1 MAGGWANIG
10 AGMGRAKIRIVDGI
24 DAGIEKELPTEGVVT
39 IGRRSSCDLVL
50 RVDSVSREHCRVAFS
65 DGAYWL
71 HDNGS
76 SNGTLLNGLRI
87 QKAKLVHGDVV
98 TLDRVTLEY
107 IEESDAGGTREM
119 IREFVVQRRPDV
131 DGTYTAENSLIGRT
145 LKHYKVLS
153 VIGEGGMALV
163 YKARDERNG
172 NIVALKVL
180 KRGETIDQEN
190 LQRFLKEFK
199 TGSKLH
205 HPNIMQVYEIGE
217 VEGTYF
223 IAMEYINGSSLQEVL
238 DEKGRLTPEGTFKIG
253 IQVAKALEFAF
264 TQRII
269 HRDIK
274 PENILISRAGEVK
287 ITDLGLAK
295 ELKRYV
301 SVNITK
307 TGEGIGTLHY
317 MSPEQ
322 VENTRDVDQRA
333 DIYSLGATIY
343 ECLCGQPPFD
353 EVGVWKFVEAINE
366 RPPPNLNERVPNL
379 HPDIWPMVEKALAKR
394 PEDRQQT
401 PTEIRQEFER
411 LLALVQAERKSKVAA
426 D

>member
-1 MAGGWANIG
+1 MAKA
-10 AGMGRAKIRIVDGI
+10 RVRIVDGI
-24 DAGIEKELPTEGVVT
+24 DAGIEKELPEEGTVT

-50 RVDSVSREHCRVAFS
+50 RVDSVSREHCRIEKNE
-65 DGAYWL
+65 GAYWL

-87 QKAKLVHGDVV
+87 EKAKLVHGDVI

-107 IEESDAGGTREM
+107 LEESDSAHTREM
-119 IREFVVQRRPDV
+119 IREFVVQNRPDV
-131 DGTYTAENSLIGRT
+131 DGTYTAENSLIGKT

-163 YKARDERNG
+163 YKSRDERNG
-172 NIVALKVL
+172 DIVALKVL
-180 KRGETIDQEN
+180 KRGETVDQEN

-199 TGSKLH
+199 TGSKLN

-217 VEGTYF
+217 VDGTYF
-223 IAMEYINGSSLQEVL
+223 IAMEYINGSSLQEIL
-238 DEKGRLTPEGTFKIG
+238 DEKGRLSAEGTLKIG

-264 TQRII
+264 SQRII

-274 PENILISRAGEVK
+274 PENILISREGEVK

-333 DIYSLGATIY
+333 DIYSLGATLY

-366 RPPPNLNERVPNL
+366 KPPPNLNDRVPNL
-379 HPDIWPMVEKALAKR
+379 HAEVWPVVDRALSKR
-394 PEDRQQT
+394 PEERQQT
-401 PTEIRQEFER
+401 PTEFREELER
-411 LLALVQAERKSKVAA
+411 LLTVVKADRSKKVPSQEA
-426 D
+426 

>member
-1 MAGGWANIG
+1 MAN
-10 AGMGRAKIRIVDGI
+10 AKVRIVDGI
-24 DAGIEKELPTEGVVT
+24 DAGVEKELPDEGSVT

-50 RVDSVSREHCRVAFS
+50 RVDSVSREHCRIEVS

-71 HDNGS
+71 YDNGS

-87 QKAKLVHGDVV
+87 EKAKLVHGDVI

-107 IEESDAGGTREM
+107 LEEADSAHTREM
-119 IREFVVQRRPDV
+119 IREFVVQNRPDV
-131 DGTYTAENSLIGRT
+131 DGTYTAENSLIGKT

-163 YKARDERNG
+163 YKARDERNSE
-172 NIVALKVL
+172 IVALKVL
-180 KRGETIDQEN
+180 KRGETVDQEN

-199 TGSKLH
+199 TGSKLN
-205 HPNIMQVYEIGE
+205 HPNIMQVFEIGE
-217 VEGTYF
+217 VDGTYF
-223 IAMEYINGSSLQEVL
+223 IAMEYINGSSLQEIL
-238 DEKGRLTPEGTFKIG
+238 DEKGRLSAEGTLKIG

-264 TQRII
+264 SLRII

-274 PENILISRAGEVK
+274 PENILISREGEVK

-301 SVNITK
+301 SINITK

-333 DIYSLGATIY
+333 DTYSLGATLY

-366 RPPPNLNERVPNL
+366 KPPPNLNDRVPNL
-379 HPDIWPMVEKALAKR
+379 HPEVWPVVERALSKR
-394 PEDRQQT
+394 PEERQQT
-401 PTEIRQEFER
+401 PTEFREELER
-411 LLALVQAERKSKVAA
+411 LLDLVRTDRDKKVPSQEA
-426 D
+426 

>member
-1 MAGGWANIG
+1 MA
-10 AGMGRAKIRIVDGI
+10 RARIRIVDGV
-24 DAGIEKELPTEGVVT
+24 DAGLEKELPEEGQVVV
-39 IGRRSSCDLVL
+39 GRRSTCDLGL
-50 RVDSVSREHCRVAFS
+50 RVDSVSREHCRVARQ
-65 DGAYWL
+65 DGAYWIY
-71 HDNGS
+71 DNGG

-87 QKAKLVHGDVV
+87 EKAKLVHGDVI

-107 IEESDAGGTREM
+107 LEESDSAQTREM
-119 IREFVVQRRPDV
+119 IREFVVQKRPEG
-131 DGTYTAENSLIGRT
+131 DGTYTAENSLIGKT

-172 NIVALKVL
+172 SIVALKVL
-180 KRGETIDQEN
+180 KRGETVDQEN

-199 TGSKLH
+199 TGSKLN

-217 VEGTYF
+217 VDGTYF
-223 IAMEYINGSSLQEVL
+223 IAMEYINGSSLQEIL
-238 DEKGRLTPEGTFKIG
+238 DEKGRLSAEGTLKIG

-264 TQRII
+264 SQRII

-274 PENILISRAGEVK
+274 PENILISREGEVK

-295 ELKRYV
+295 ELKKYV
-301 SVNITK
+301 SINSTK
-307 TGEGIGTLHY
+307 TSEGIGTLHY

-333 DIYSLGATIY
+333 DIYSLGATLY

-366 RPPPNLNERVPNL
+366 KPPPDLNERVPNL
-379 HPDIWPMVEKALAKR
+379 HAEIWPMVKKALAKR
-394 PEDRQQT
+394 PEERQQS
-401 PTEIRQEFER
+401 PTEFRQELER
-411 LLALVQAERKSKVAA
+411 LLALVQAERQKKISAN
-426 D
+426 

>member
-1 MAGGWANIG
+1 MA
-10 AGMGRAKIRIVDGI
+10 RAKVRIVDGI
-24 DAGIEKELPTEGVVT
+24 DAGLEKDLPETGSCT

-50 RVDSVSREHCRVAFS
+50 RVDSVSREHCRIDAQ

-71 HDNGS
+71 YDNGS
-76 SNGTLLNGLRI
+76 SNGTLLNGLRVE
-87 QKAKLVHGDVV
+87 KARLVHGDVL

-107 IEESDAGGTREM
+107 IEESDTAQSREM
-119 IREFVVQRRPDV
+119 IREFVVQKRPDV
-131 DGTYTAENSLIGRT
+131 DGTYTAENSLIGKT

-163 YKARDERNG
+163 YKSRDERNG
-172 NIVALKVL
+172 EIVALKVL
-180 KRGETIDQEN
+180 KRGDTVDQEN

-199 TGSKLH
+199 TGSKLN

-217 VEGTYF
+217 VDGTYF
-223 IAMEYINGSSLQEVL
+223 IAMEYISGSSLQEVL
-238 DEKGRLTPEGTFKIG
+238 DEKGRLSAEGTLKIG

-264 TQRII
+264 SQRII

-274 PENILISRAGEVK
+274 PENILISREGEVK

-333 DIYSLGATIY
+333 DIYSLGATLY

-366 RPPPNLNERVPNL
+366 KPPPDLNERVPNL
-379 HPDIWPMVEKALAKR
+379 HPGVWPVIQRALAKR
-394 PEDRQQT
+394 AEERQQT
-401 PTEIRQEFER
+401 PTELREELEQ
-411 LLALVQAERKSKVAA
+411 LLTVVRA
-426 D
+426 DKKK

>member
-1 MAGGWANIG
+1 MA
-10 AGMGRAKIRIVDGI
+10 RAKVRIVDGI
-24 DAGIEKELPTEGVVT
+24 DAGIEKDLPEEGSTT

-50 RVDSVSREHCRVAFS
+50 RVDSVSREHCRIERQ
-65 DGAYWL
+65 DGAYWIY
-71 HDNGS
+71 DNGS

-87 QKAKLVHGDVV
+87 EKAKLVHGDVI

-107 IEESDAGGTREM
+107 IEDSDSAHTREM
-119 IREFVVQRRPDV
+119 IREFVVQKRPDV
-131 DGTYTAENSLIGRT
+131 DGTYTAENSLIGKT

-172 NIVALKVL
+172 DIVALKVL
-180 KRGETIDQEN
+180 KRGETVDQEN

-199 TGSKLH
+199 TGSKLN

-217 VEGTYF
+217 VDGTYF
-223 IAMEYINGSSLQEVL
+223 IAMEYINGSSLQEIL
-238 DEKGRLTPEGTFKIG
+238 DEKGRLSAEGTLKIG

-264 TQRII
+264 SQRII

-274 PENILISRAGEVK
+274 PENILISREGEVK

-333 DIYSLGATIY
+333 DIYSLGATLY

-366 RPPPNLNERVPNL
+366 KPPPDLNERVPNL
-379 HPDIWPMVEKALAKR
+379 HPEIWPAVSRTLAKR
-394 PEDRQQT
+394 PEERHQT
-401 PTEIRQEFER
+401 PTELREDLER
-411 LLALVQAERKSKVAA
+411 LLALVQADRKKRVSAGEA
-426 D
+426 

>member
-1 MAGGWANIG
+1 
-10 AGMGRAKIRIVDGI
+10 MGRAKIRIVDGI
-24 DAGIEKELPTEGVVT
+24 DAGVEKELPENGTTV

-50 RVDSVSREHCRVAFS
+50 RVDSVSREHCRIEAS
-65 DGAYWL
+65 DGVYWI

-87 QKAKLVHGDVV
+87 EKAKLVHGDVI

-107 IEESDAGGTREM
+107 IEEAESAQSREV
-119 IREFVVQRRPDV
+119 IREFVVQKRPDV
-131 DGTYTAENSLIGRT
+131 DGTYTAENSLIGKT

-163 YKARDERNG
+163 YKSRDERNG
-172 NIVALKVL
+172 EIVALKVL
-180 KRGETIDQEN
+180 KRGENVDQEN

-199 TGSKLH
+199 TGSKLN
-205 HPNIMQVYEIGE
+205 HPNIMQVFEIGE
-217 VEGTYF
+217 VDGTYF

-238 DEKGRLTPEGTFKIG
+238 DEKGRLSAEGTLKIG

-264 TQRII
+264 SQRII

-274 PENILISRAGEVK
+274 PENILISREGEVK

-333 DIYSLGATIY
+333 DIYSLGATLY

-366 RPPPNLNERVPNL
+366 KPPPDLNERVPNL
-379 HPDIWPMVEKALAKR
+379 HAEIWPMVKRALAKR
-394 PEDRQQT
+394 PEERQQN
-401 PTEIRQEFER
+401 PTEMREELER
-411 LLALVQAERKSKVAA
+411 LLTIVQADRKKKVSARG

>member
-1 MAGGWANIG
+1 
-10 AGMGRAKIRIVDGI
+10 MGLAKIRIVDGI
-24 DAGIEKELPTEGVVT
+24 DAGLEKELPAEGTTT
-39 IGRRSSCDLVL
+39 IGRRSNCDLVL
-50 RVDSVSREHCRVAFS
+50 RVDSVSREHCRVEAQ
-65 DGAYWL
+65 DGGYWIY
-71 HDNGS
+71 DNGS

-87 QKAKLVHGDVV
+87 EKARLVHGDVI

-107 IEESDAGGTREM
+107 LEDTDSAKTREM
-119 IREFVVQRRPDV
+119 IREFVVQRRPDA
-131 DGTYTAENSLIGRT
+131 DGTYTAENSLIGKT

-163 YKARDERNG
+163 YKSRDERNAS
-172 NIVALKVL
+172 IVALKVL
-180 KRGETIDQEN
+180 KRGETVDQEN

-199 TGSKLH
+199 TGSKLN
-205 HPNIMQVYEIGE
+205 HPNIMQVFEIGE

-223 IAMEYINGSSLQEVL
+223 IAMEYINGSSLQEIL
-238 DEKGRLTPEGTFKIG
+238 DEKGRLSQEGTLKIA

-264 TQRII
+264 NQRII

-274 PENILISRAGEVK
+274 PENILISREGEVK

-366 RPPPNLNERVPNL
+366 KPPPDLNERVPNL
-379 HPDIWPMVEKALAKR
+379 HPAVWPVVQKSLAKR
-394 PEDRQQT
+394 PEERQQN
-401 PTEIRQEFER
+401 PTEFRTELER
-411 LLALVQAERKSKVAA
+411 LLGLVQAQRQTSPAN
-426 D
+426 

>member
-1 MAGGWANIG
+1 
-10 AGMGRAKIRIVDGI
+10 MGHAKIRIVDGI
-24 DAGIEKELPTEGVVT
+24 DAGLEKELPESGTVT
-39 IGRRSSCDLVL
+39 VGRRSSCDLVL
-50 RVDSVSREHCRVAFS
+50 RVDSVSREHCRIERQDS
-65 DGAYWL
+65 AYWIY
-71 HDNGS
+71 DNGS

-87 QKAKLVHGDVV
+87 EKARLVHGDVI

-107 IEESDAGGTREM
+107 LEEADSNQTREM
-119 IREFVVQRRPDV
+119 IREFVVQRRPDS
-131 DGTYTAENSLIGRT
+131 DGTYTAENSLIGKT

-163 YKARDERNG
+163 YKSRDERNSS
-172 NIVALKVL
+172 IVALKVL
-180 KRGETIDQEN
+180 KRGETVDQEN

-199 TGSKLH
+199 TGSKLN
-205 HPNIMQVYEIGE
+205 HPNIMQVFEIGE
-217 VEGTYF
+217 VDGTYF
-223 IAMEYINGSSLQEVL
+223 ISMEYINGSSLQEIL
-238 DEKGRLTPEGTFKIG
+238 DEKGRLSAEGTLKIG

-264 TQRII
+264 NQRII

-274 PENILISRAGEVK
+274 PENILISREGEVK

-333 DIYSLGATIY
+333 DIYSLGATLY

-366 RPPPNLNERVPNL
+366 KPPPDLNERVPNL
-379 HPDIWPMVEKALAKR
+379 HPAVWPVIQKSLAKR
-394 PEDRQQT
+394 PEERQQS
-401 PTEIRQEFER
+401 PTEFRQELER
-411 LLALVQAERKSKVAA
+411 LLGLVTTKKAT
-426 D
+426 

>member
-1 MAGGWANIG
+1 
-10 AGMGRAKIRIVDGI
+10 MGRAKIRIVDGI
-24 DAGIEKELPTEGVVT
+24 DAGVEKELPEAGSCT

-50 RVDSVSREHCRVAFS
+50 RVDSVSREHCRIERH

-71 HDNGS
+71 YDNGS

-87 QKAKLVHGDVV
+87 EKAKLVHGDVL

-107 IEESDAGGTREM
+107 IEDADTPHTREM
-119 IREFVVQRRPDV
+119 IREFVVQKRPDA
-131 DGTYTAENSLIGRT
+131 DGTYTAENSLIGKT

-163 YKARDERNG
+163 YKSRDERNG
-172 NIVALKVL
+172 DIVALKVL
-180 KRGETIDQEN
+180 KRGETVDQEN

-199 TGSKLH
+199 TGSKLN

-217 VEGTYF
+217 VDGTYF

-238 DEKGRLTPEGTFKIG
+238 DEKGRLSAEGTLKIG

-264 TQRII
+264 SQRII

-274 PENILISRAGEVK
+274 PENILISREGEVK

-333 DIYSLGATIY
+333 DIYSLGATLY

-366 RPPPNLNERVPNL
+366 KPPPDLNERVPNL
-379 HPDIWPMVEKALAKR
+379 QSDVWPVIQRGLAKR

-401 PTEIRQEFER
+401 PTEFREELER
-411 LLALVQAERKSKVAA
+411 LLTIVQADKRKKVSAGG

>member
-1 MAGGWANIG
+1 MA
-10 AGMGRAKIRIVDGI
+10 RAKIRIVDGI
-24 DAGIEKELPTEGVVT
+24 DAGVEKELPEEGSVT

-50 RVDSVSREHCRVAFS
+50 RVDSVSREHCRIDRA
-65 DGAYWL
+65 DGQYWL
-71 HDNGS
+71 YDNGS

-87 QKAKLVHGDVV
+87 EKAKLVHGDVI

-107 IEESDAGGTREM
+107 LEEADSAHTREM
-119 IREFVVQRRPDV
+119 IREFVVQKRPDV

-163 YKARDERNG
+163 YKARDERNSD
-172 NIVALKVL
+172 IVALKVL
-180 KRGETIDQEN
+180 KRGEQVDQEN

-199 TGSKLH
+199 TGSKLN

-223 IAMEYINGSSLQEVL
+223 IAMEYINGSSLQEIL
-238 DEKGRLTPEGTFKIG
+238 DEKGRLSQDGTLKIG

-264 TQRII
+264 SQRII

-274 PENILISRAGEVK
+274 PENILISREGEVK

-333 DIYSLGATIY
+333 DIYSLGATLY

-366 RPPPNLNERVPNL
+366 KPPPNLNERVPNL
-379 HPDIWPMVEKALAKR
+379 HAEIWPMVQKALAKR
-394 PEDRQQT
+394 PEERQQN
-401 PTEIRQEFER
+401 PTEFREELER
-411 LLALVQAERKSKVAA
+411 LLALVKEDREKRVPSQES
-426 D
+426 

>member
-1 MAGGWANIG
+1 MA
-10 AGMGRAKIRIVDGI
+10 RAKIRIVDGI
-24 DAGIEKELPTEGVVT
+24 DAGIEKDLPDQGSTT
-39 IGRRSSCDLVL
+39 IGRRSNCDLVL
-50 RVDSVSREHCRVAFS
+50 RVDSVSREHCRIEVH
-65 DGAYWL
+65 DGAYWIY
-71 HDNGS
+71 DNGS

-87 QKAKLVHGDVV
+87 ERAKLVHGDVI

-107 IEESDAGGTREM
+107 IEEADGLQTREM
-119 IREFVVQRRPDV
+119 IREFVVQKRPDV
-131 DGTYTAENSLIGRT
+131 DGTYTAENSLIGKT

-163 YKARDERNG
+163 YKSRDERNG
-172 NIVALKVL
+172 EIVALKVL
-180 KRGETIDQEN
+180 KRGETVDQEN

-199 TGSKLH
+199 TGSKLN

-217 VEGTYF
+217 VDGTYF

-238 DEKGRLTPEGTFKIG
+238 DEKGRLSAEGTLKIG

-264 TQRII
+264 SQRII

-274 PENILISRAGEVK
+274 PENILISREGEVK

-333 DIYSLGATIY
+333 DIYSLGATLY

-366 RPPPNLNERVPNL
+366 KPPPDLNERVPNL
-379 HPDIWPMVEKALAKR
+379 HAEVWPAVQRSLAKR
-394 PEDRQQT
+394 PEERQQT
-401 PTEIRQEFER
+401 PTEFREELER
-411 LLALVQAERKSKVAA
+411 LLTTVQADRKKKVAA
-426 D
+426 KGD

>member
-1 MAGGWANIG
+1 MA
-10 AGMGRAKIRIVDGI
+10 RAKIRIVDGI
-24 DAGIEKELPTEGVVT
+24 DAGIEKELPDQGSTT
-39 IGRRSSCDLVL
+39 IGRRSNCDLVL
-50 RVDSVSREHCRVAFS
+50 RVDSVSREHCRIEVN
-65 DGAYWL
+65 DGAYWIY
-71 HDNGS
+71 DNGS

-87 QKAKLVHGDVV
+87 ERAKLVHGDVI

-107 IEESDAGGTREM
+107 IEEADGLQTREM
-119 IREFVVQRRPDV
+119 IREFVVQKRPDV
-131 DGTYTAENSLIGRT
+131 DGTYTAENSLIGKT

-172 NIVALKVL
+172 EIVALKVL
-180 KRGETIDQEN
+180 KRGETVDQEN

-199 TGSKLH
+199 TGSKLN

-217 VEGTYF
+217 VDGTYF

-238 DEKGRLTPEGTFKIG
+238 DEKGRLSAEGTLKIG

-264 TQRII
+264 SQRII

-274 PENILISRAGEVK
+274 PENILISREGEVK

-333 DIYSLGATIY
+333 DIYSLGATLY

-366 RPPPNLNERVPNL
+366 KPPPDLNERVPNL
-379 HPDIWPMVEKALAKR
+379 HPEVWPAIQRALAKR
-394 PEDRQQT
+394 PEERQQT
-401 PTEIRQEFER
+401 PTELREEMER
-411 LLALVQAERKSKVAA
+411 LLTTVQADRKKKVAA
-426 D
+426 KGD

>member
-1 MAGGWANIG
+1 MAK
-10 AGMGRAKIRIVDGI
+10 AKVRIVDGI
-24 DAGIEKELPTEGVVT
+24 DAGVEKELPDEGTVT

-50 RVDSVSREHCRVAFS
+50 RVDSVSREHCRIEKA

-87 QKAKLVHGDVV
+87 EKAKLVHGDVI

-107 IEESDAGGTREM
+107 LEEADSAHTREM
-119 IREFVVQRRPDV
+119 IREFVVQNRPDV
-131 DGTYTAENSLIGRT
+131 DGTYTAENSLIGKT

-163 YKARDERNG
+163 YKSRDERNG
-172 NIVALKVL
+172 DIVALKVL
-180 KRGETIDQEN
+180 KRGETVDQEN

-199 TGSKLH
+199 TGSKLN

-217 VEGTYF
+217 VDGTYF
-223 IAMEYINGSSLQEVL
+223 IAMEYINGSSLQEIL
-238 DEKGRLTPEGTFKIG
+238 DEKGRLSAEGTLKIG

-264 TQRII
+264 SQRII

-274 PENILISRAGEVK
+274 PENILISREGEVK

-333 DIYSLGATIY
+333 DIYSLGATLY

-366 RPPPNLNERVPNL
+366 KPPPNLNDRVPNL
-379 HPDIWPMVEKALAKR
+379 HGEVWPVVDKALSKR
-394 PEDRQQT
+394 PEERQQT
-401 PTEIRQEFER
+401 PTEFREELER
-411 LLALVQAERKSKVAA
+411 LLNVVKADRQSKVPAKE

>member
-1 MAGGWANIG
+1 MAK
-10 AGMGRAKIRIVDGI
+10 AKIRIVDGI
-24 DAGIEKELPTEGVVT
+24 DAGIEKELPDEGSVT
-39 IGRRSSCDLVL
+39 VGRRSSCDLVL
-50 RVDSVSREHCRVAFS
+50 RVDSVSREHCRIEKS

-71 HDNGS
+71 YDNGS

-87 QKAKLVHGDVV
+87 EKAKLVHGDVI

-107 IEESDAGGTREM
+107 LEEADSAHTREM
-119 IREFVVQRRPDV
+119 IREFVVQNRPDV
-131 DGTYTAENSLIGRT
+131 DGTYTAENSLIGKT

-163 YKARDERNG
+163 YKSRDERNSD
-172 NIVALKVL
+172 IVALKVL
-180 KRGETIDQEN
+180 KRGETVDQEN

-199 TGSKLH
+199 TGSKLN

-217 VEGTYF
+217 VDGTYF
-223 IAMEYINGSSLQEVL
+223 IAMEYINGSSLQEIL
-238 DEKGRLTPEGTFKIG
+238 DEKGRLSADGTLKIG

-264 TQRII
+264 SQRII

-274 PENILISRAGEVK
+274 PENILISREGEVK

-301 SVNITK
+301 SINITK

-333 DIYSLGATIY
+333 DIYSLGATLY

-366 RPPPNLNERVPNL
+366 KPPPNLNDRVPNL
-379 HPDIWPMVEKALAKR
+379 HSEIWPVIDRALSKR
-394 PEDRQQT
+394 PEERQQT
-401 PTEIRQEFER
+401 PTELREELER
-411 LLALVQAERKSKVAA
+411 LLNLVKADRARKVPSQV

>member
-1 MAGGWANIG
+1 MAK
-10 AGMGRAKIRIVDGI
+10 AKVRIVDGI
-24 DAGIEKELPTEGVVT
+24 DAGVEKELPDEGSVT

-50 RVDSVSREHCRVAFS
+50 RVDSVSREHCRIEVS

-71 HDNGS
+71 YDNGS

-87 QKAKLVHGDVV
+87 EKAKLVHGDVI

-107 IEESDAGGTREM
+107 LEEADSAHTREM
-119 IREFVVQRRPDV
+119 IREFVVQNRPDV
-131 DGTYTAENSLIGRT
+131 DGTYTAENSLIGKT

-163 YKARDERNG
+163 YKARDERNSD
-172 NIVALKVL
+172 IVALKVL
-180 KRGETIDQEN
+180 KRGETVDQEN

-199 TGSKLH
+199 TGSKLN

-217 VEGTYF
+217 VDGTYF
-223 IAMEYINGSSLQEVL
+223 IAMEYINGSSLQEIL
-238 DEKGRLTPEGTFKIG
+238 DEKGRLSAEGTLKIG

-264 TQRII
+264 SQRII

-274 PENILISRAGEVK
+274 PENILISREGEVK

-333 DIYSLGATIY
+333 DTYSLGATLY

-366 RPPPNLNERVPNL
+366 KPPPNLNDRVPNL
-379 HPDIWPMVEKALAKR
+379 HPEVWPVVERALAKR
-394 PEDRQQT
+394 PEERQQT
-401 PTEIRQEFER
+401 PTEFREELER
-411 LLALVQAERKSKVAA
+411 LLSLVKTDRDKKVPSQEA
-426 D
+426 

>member
-1 MAGGWANIG
+1 MS
-10 AGMGRAKIRIVDGI
+10 RAKIRIVDGD
-24 DAGIEKELPTEGVVT
+24 DAGIEKELPESGKCV

-50 RVDSVSREHCRVAFS
+50 RVDSVSREHCRIEHK
-65 DGAYWL
+65 DGAYWIY
-71 HDNGS
+71 DNGS

-87 QKAKLVHGDVV
+87 EKAKLVHGDVI
-98 TLDRVTLEY
+98 TLDKVTLEY
-107 IEESDAGGTREM
+107 IEESDAQLSKEM
-119 IREFVVQRRPDV
+119 IREFVVQKRPDSE
-131 DGTYTAENSLIGRT
+131 GTYNAQNSLIGKT

-172 NIVALKVL
+172 QIVALKVL
-180 KRGETIDQEN
+180 KRGETVDQEN

-199 TGSKLH
+199 TGSKLN

-223 IAMEYINGSSLQEVL
+223 ISMEYINGSSLQEIL
-238 DEKGRLTPEGTFKIG
+238 DEKGRLSPEGSLKIG

-264 TQRII
+264 SQRII

-274 PENILISRAGEVK
+274 PENILISREGEVK

-322 VENTRDVDQRA
+322 VESTRDVDQRA
-333 DIYSLGATIY
+333 DIYSLGATMY

-366 RPPPNLNERVPNL
+366 KPPPNLNERAPNL
-379 HPDIWPMVEKALAKR
+379 HPAIWPVVQKALAKR
-394 PEDRQQT
+394 PEERQQT
-401 PTEIRQEFER
+401 PSEFRQELEK
-411 LLALVQAERKSKVAA
+411 LLELVTQSRQAAKPVA
-426 D
+426 

>member
-1 MAGGWANIG
+1 MAK
-10 AGMGRAKIRIVDGI
+10 AKVRIVDGI
-24 DAGIEKELPTEGVVT
+24 DAGVEKELPDEGSVT

-50 RVDSVSREHCRVAFS
+50 RVDSVSREHCRIEVS

-71 HDNGS
+71 YDNGS

-87 QKAKLVHGDVV
+87 EKAKLVHGDVI

-107 IEESDAGGTREM
+107 LEEADSAHTREM
-119 IREFVVQRRPDV
+119 IREFVVQNRPDV
-131 DGTYTAENSLIGRT
+131 DGTYTAENSLIGKT

-163 YKARDERNG
+163 YKARDERNSD
-172 NIVALKVL
+172 IVALKVL
-180 KRGETIDQEN
+180 KRGETVDQEN

-199 TGSKLH
+199 TGSKLN

-217 VEGTYF
+217 VDGTYF
-223 IAMEYINGSSLQEVL
+223 IAMEYINGSSLQEIL
-238 DEKGRLTPEGTFKIG
+238 DEKGRLSAEGTLKIG

-264 TQRII
+264 SQRII

-274 PENILISRAGEVK
+274 PENILISREGEVK

-333 DIYSLGATIY
+333 DTYSLGATLY

-366 RPPPNLNERVPNL
+366 KPPPNLNDRVPNL
-379 HPDIWPMVEKALAKR
+379 HPEVWPVVERALAKR
-394 PEDRQQT
+394 PEERQQT
-401 PTEIRQEFER
+401 PTEFREELER
-411 LLALVQAERKSKVAA
+411 LLNLVKTDRDKKVPSQEA
-426 D
+426 

>member
-1 MAGGWANIG
+1 MAK
-10 AGMGRAKIRIVDGI
+10 AKVRIVDGI
-24 DAGIEKELPTEGVVT
+24 DAGIEKELPDEGSVT

-50 RVDSVSREHCRVAFS
+50 RVDSVSREHCRIDKS

-71 HDNGS
+71 YDNGS

-87 QKAKLVHGDVV
+87 EKAKLVHGDVI

-107 IEESDAGGTREM
+107 LEEADSAHTREM
-119 IREFVVQRRPDV
+119 IREFVVQSRPDV
-131 DGTYTAENSLIGRT
+131 DGTYTAENSLIGKT

-163 YKARDERNG
+163 YKSRDERNSD
-172 NIVALKVL
+172 IVALKVL
-180 KRGETIDQEN
+180 KRGETVDQEN

-199 TGSKLH
+199 TGSKLN

-217 VEGTYF
+217 VDGTYF
-223 IAMEYINGSSLQEVL
+223 IAMEYINGSSLQEIL
-238 DEKGRLTPEGTFKIG
+238 DEKGRLSAEGTLKIG

-264 TQRII
+264 SQRII

-274 PENILISRAGEVK
+274 PENILISREGEVK

-333 DIYSLGATIY
+333 DTYSLGATLY

-366 RPPPNLNERVPNL
+366 KPPPNLNDRVPNL
-379 HPDIWPMVEKALAKR
+379 HPEIWPVIDRALSKR
-394 PEDRQQT
+394 PEQRQQT
-401 PTEIRQEFER
+401 PTEFREELER
-411 LLALVQAERKSKVAA
+411 LLSLVKV
-426 D
+426 DRQKKVPSQEP

>member
-1 MAGGWANIG
+1 
-10 AGMGRAKIRIVDGI
+10 MGHAKIRIVDGI
-24 DAGIEKELPTEGVVT
+24 DAGLEKELPPTGTVT
-39 IGRRSSCDLVL
+39 VGRRSSCDLVL
-50 RVDSVSREHCRVAFS
+50 RVDSVSREHCRIES
-65 DGAYWL
+65 KDSAYWL
-71 HDNGS
+71 YDNGS

-87 QKAKLVHGDVV
+87 EKARLVHGDVI

-107 IEESDAGGTREM
+107 LEEADSNQTREM
-119 IREFVVQRRPDV
+119 IREFVVQRRPDA
-131 DGTYTAENSLIGRT
+131 DGTYTAENSLIGKT

-163 YKARDERNG
+163 YKARDERNSS
-172 NIVALKVL
+172 IVALKVL
-180 KRGETIDQEN
+180 KRGETVDQEN

-199 TGSKLH
+199 TGSKLN
-205 HPNIMQVYEIGE
+205 HPNIMQVFEIGE

-223 IAMEYINGSSLQEVL
+223 ISMEYINGSSLQEIL
-238 DEKGRLTPEGTFKIG
+238 DEKGRLSAEGTLKIG

-264 TQRII
+264 NQRII

-274 PENILISRAGEVK
+274 PENILISREGEVK

-333 DIYSLGATIY
+333 DIYSLGATLY

-366 RPPPNLNERVPNL
+366 KPAPDLNERVPNL
-379 HPDIWPMVEKALAKR
+379 HPAVWPVIQKSLAKR
-394 PEDRQQT
+394 PEDRQQS
-401 PTEIRQEFER
+401 PTEFRQELER
-411 LLALVQAERKSKVAA
+411 LLGLVAGDRQKKPAN
-426 D
+426 

>member
-1 MAGGWANIG
+1 MT
-10 AGMGRAKIRIVDGI
+10 RAKVRIVDGD
-24 DAGIEKELPTEGVVT
+24 DAGIEKELPETGQCV

-50 RVDSVSREHCRVAFS
+50 RIDSVSREHCRIEAK

-71 HDNGS
+71 YDNGS

-87 QKAKLVHGDVV
+87 EKAKLVHGDVI
-98 TLDRVTLEY
+98 TLDKITLEY
-107 IEESDAGGTREM
+107 LEDSDVHASREM
-119 IREFVVQRRPDV
+119 IREFVVQKRPEQEQ
-131 DGTYTAENSLIGRT
+131 TYTTNNSLIGKT

-153 VIGEGGMALV
+153 VVGEGGMALV

-172 NIVALKVL
+172 QIVALKVL
-180 KRGETIDQEN
+180 KRGETVDQEN

-199 TGSKLH
+199 TGSKLN

-223 IAMEYINGSSLQEVL
+223 IAMEYINGSSLQEIL
-238 DEKGRLTPEGTFKIG
+238 DEKGRLSQEGTFKIG

-264 TQRII
+264 SQRII

-274 PENILISRAGEVK
+274 PENILISREGEVK

-295 ELKRYV
+295 ELKKYV
-301 SVNITK
+301 SINITK

-322 VENTRDVDQRA
+322 VESTRDVDQRA
-333 DIYSLGATIY
+333 DIYSLGATLY

-366 RPPPNLNERVPNL
+366 KPPPNLNDRVPNL
-379 HPDIWPMVEKALAKR
+379 HPAVWPVIQRALAKR
-394 PEDRQQT
+394 PEERQQT
-401 PTEIRQEFER
+401 PSELRQDLER
-411 LLALVQAERKSKVAA
+411 LLDLVVQARSKSPAG
-426 D
+426 

>member
-1 MAGGWANIG
+1 
-10 AGMGRAKIRIVDGI
+10 MGRAKLRIVDGI
-24 DAGIEKELPTEGVVT
+24 DAGLEKELPDEGTVT
-39 IGRRSSCDLVL
+39 VGRRSSCDLVL
-50 RVDSVSREHCRVAFS
+50 RVDSVSREHCRVERKDA
-65 DGAYWL
+65 AYWIY
-71 HDNGS
+71 DNGS

-87 QKAKLVHGDVV
+87 EKARLVHGDVI

-107 IEESDAGGTREM
+107 LEEADSNQTREM
-119 IREFVVQRRPDV
+119 IREFVVQRRPDA
-131 DGTYTAENSLIGRT
+131 DGTYTAENSLIGKT

-163 YKARDERNG
+163 YKSRDERNSS
-172 NIVALKVL
+172 IVALKVL
-180 KRGETIDQEN
+180 KRGETVDQEN

-199 TGSKLH
+199 TGSKLN

-217 VEGTYF
+217 VDGTYF
-223 IAMEYINGSSLQEVL
+223 IAMEYINGSSLQEIL
-238 DEKGRLTPEGTFKIG
+238 DEKGRLSAEGTLKIG

-264 TQRII
+264 NQRII

-274 PENILISRAGEVK
+274 PENILISREGEVK

-333 DIYSLGATIY
+333 DIYSLGATLY

-366 RPPPNLNERVPNL
+366 KPAPDLNERVPNL
-379 HPDIWPMVEKALAKR
+379 HPAVWPVMQKALAKR
-394 PEDRQQT
+394 PEERQQT
-401 PTEIRQEFER
+401 PTEFRQELDR
-411 LLALVQAERKSKVAA
+411 LLGLVTSDRQKKPAN
-426 D
+426 

>member
-1 MAGGWANIG
+1 MA
-10 AGMGRAKIRIVDGI
+10 RARIRIVDGD
-24 DAGIEKELPTEGVVT
+24 DAGVEKELPDAGKVV

-50 RVDSVSREHCRVAFS
+50 RVDSVSREHCRIERQNK
-65 DGAYWL
+65 AYWL
-71 HDNGS
+71 YDNGS

-87 QKAKLVHGDVV
+87 EKAKLVHGDVI

-107 IEESDAGGTREM
+107 LEESDSAQTREM
-119 IREFVVQRRPDV
+119 IREFVVQKHPDG
-131 DGTYTAENSLIGRT
+131 DATYTTENSLIGKT

-153 VIGEGGMALV
+153 VIGEGGMAMV
-163 YKARDERNG
+163 YKARDERTAE
-172 NIVALKVL
+172 IVALKVL
-180 KRGETIDQEN
+180 KRGEQIDQEN

-199 TGSKLH
+199 TGSKLN

-223 IAMEYINGSSLQEVL
+223 ISMEYINGSSLQEIL
-238 DEKGRLTPEGTFKIG
+238 DEKGRLSQEGTLKIA
-253 IQVAKALEFAF
+253 IHIAKALEFAYS
-264 TQRII
+264 QRII

-274 PENILISRAGEVK
+274 PENILISRDGEVK

-295 ELKRYV
+295 ELKRFV
-301 SVNITK
+301 TVNITK

-322 VENTRDVDQRA
+322 VESTRDVDQRA
-333 DIYSLGATIY
+333 DIYSLGATLY

-366 RPPPNLNERVPNL
+366 KPPPPLPDRVPNL
-379 HPDIWPMVEKALAKR
+379 HAEIWPCIQKSLAKR
-394 PEDRQQT
+394 ADDRQQT
-401 PTEIRQEFER
+401 PGEFRQELEH
-411 LLALVQAERKSKVAA
+411 LLEVVQAEKKARAS
-426 D
+426 

>member
-1 MAGGWANIG
+1 MA
-10 AGMGRAKIRIVDGI
+10 RAKIRIVDGI
-24 DAGIEKELPTEGVVT
+24 DAGIEKELPEADATVT

-50 RVDSVSREHCRVAFS
+50 RVDSVSREHCRIERS
-65 DGAYWL
+65 EGAYWL
-71 HDNGS
+71 YDNGS

-87 QKAKLVHGDVV
+87 EKAKLVHGDVI

-107 IEESDAGGTREM
+107 LEESDGTHTREM
-119 IREFVVQRRPDV
+119 IREFVVQKRPDS
-131 DGTYTAENSLIGRT
+131 DGTYTAENSLIGKI

-172 NIVALKVL
+172 DIVAIKVL
-180 KRGETIDQEN
+180 KRGEQVDQEN

-199 TGSKLH
+199 TGSKLN

-217 VEGTYF
+217 VDGTYF
-223 IAMEYINGSSLQEVL
+223 IAMEYINGSSLQEIL
-238 DEKGRLTPEGTFKIG
+238 DEKGRLSQEGTLKIG
-253 IQVAKALEFAF
+253 IQVAKALEIAF
-264 TQRII
+264 SQRII

-274 PENILISRAGEVK
+274 PENILISREGEVK

-343 ECLCGQPPFD
+343 ECICGQPPFD

-366 RPPPNLNERVPNL
+366 KPPPDLNERVTNL
-379 HPDIWPMVEKALAKR
+379 HAEVWPFVQRALAKR

-401 PTEIRQEFER
+401 PTEMREELER
-411 LLALVQAERKSKVAA
+411 LLGTVQQDRKGKDSDENDK
-426 D
+426 DGD

>member
-1 MAGGWANIG
+1 MA
-10 AGMGRAKIRIVDGI
+10 RAKVRIVDGI
-24 DAGIEKELPTEGVVT
+24 DAGVEKELPPTGTTV
-39 IGRRSSCDLVL
+39 IGRRSTCDLVL
-50 RVDSVSREHCRVAFS
+50 RVDSVSREHCRIEAQ
-65 DGAYWL
+65 DDAYWL
-71 HDNGS
+71 YDNGS

-87 QKAKLVHGDVV
+87 EKAKLVHGDVV

-107 IEESDAGGTREM
+107 IEDVEGSGTREI

-131 DGTYTAENSLIGRT
+131 DGAYTAENSLIGKT
-145 LKHYKVLS
+145 LKHFKVLS
-153 VIGEGGMALV
+153 VVGEGGMALV

-172 NIVALKVL
+172 EIVALKVL
-180 KRGETIDQEN
+180 KRGETVDQEN

-199 TGSKLH
+199 TGSKLN

-217 VEGTYF
+217 VDETYF

-238 DEKGRLTPEGTFKIG
+238 DEKGRLSQEGTLKVG
-253 IQVAKALEFAF
+253 IQVTKALEFAF
-264 TQRII
+264 SQRII

-274 PENILISRAGEVK
+274 PENILISREGEVK
-287 ITDLGLAK
+287 ISDLGLAK

-333 DIYSLGATIY
+333 DIYSLGATLY

-366 RPPPNLNERVPNL
+366 KPPPDLNERVTNL
-379 HPDIWPMVEKALAKR
+379 HPEIWPVVRKALAKR
-394 PEDRQQT
+394 PEERQQT
-401 PTEIRQEFER
+401 PTEMRQELEHLLELLQEER
-411 LLALVQAERKSKVAA
+411 EAKTARE
-426 D
+426 

>member
-1 MAGGWANIG
+1 
-10 AGMGRAKIRIVDGI
+10 MGQAKLRIVDGI
-24 DAGIEKELPTEGVVT
+24 DAGLEKELPDHGTVT
-39 IGRRSSCDLVL
+39 VGRRSSCDLVL
-50 RVDSVSREHCRVAFS
+50 RVDSVSREHCRIERQDS
-65 DGAYWL
+65 AYWL
-71 HDNGS
+71 YDNGS

-87 QKAKLVHGDVV
+87 EKARLVHGDVI

-107 IEESDAGGTREM
+107 LEEADSNHTREM
-119 IREFVVQRRPDV
+119 IREFVVQRRPDA
-131 DGTYTAENSLIGRT
+131 DGTYTAENSLIGKT

-163 YKARDERNG
+163 YKARDERNAT
-172 NIVALKVL
+172 IVALKVL
-180 KRGETIDQEN
+180 KRGETVDQEN

-199 TGSKLH
+199 TGSKLN

-217 VEGTYF
+217 VDGTYF
-223 IAMEYINGSSLQEVL
+223 ISMEYINGSSLQEIL
-238 DEKGRLTPEGTFKIG
+238 DEKGRLSAEGTLKIG
-253 IQVAKALEFAF
+253 IQVSKALEFAF
-264 TQRII
+264 NQRII

-274 PENILISRAGEVK
+274 PENILISREGEVK

-333 DIYSLGATIY
+333 DIYSLGATLY

-366 RPPPNLNERVPNL
+366 KAPPDLNERVPNL
-379 HPDIWPMVEKALAKR
+379 HPAVWPVLQKALAKR
-394 PEDRQQT
+394 PEERQQT
-401 PTEIRQEFER
+401 PTEFRQELER
-411 LLALVQAERKSKVAA
+411 LLGIVTSDRQKKVTP
-426 D
+426 

>member
-1 MAGGWANIG
+1 MAK
-10 AGMGRAKIRIVDGI
+10 AKVRIVDGI
-24 DAGIEKELPTEGVVT
+24 DAGVEKELPDEGSVT

-50 RVDSVSREHCRVAFS
+50 RVDSVSREHCRIEVS

-71 HDNGS
+71 YDNGS

-87 QKAKLVHGDVV
+87 EKAKLVHGDVI

-107 IEESDAGGTREM
+107 LEEADSAHTREM
-119 IREFVVQRRPDV
+119 IREFVVQNRPDV
-131 DGTYTAENSLIGRT
+131 DGTYTAENSLIGKT

-153 VIGEGGMALV
+153 VIGEGDMALV
-163 YKARDERNG
+163 YKARDERNSD
-172 NIVALKVL
+172 IVALKVL
-180 KRGETIDQEN
+180 KRGETVDQEN

-199 TGSKLH
+199 TGSKLN

-217 VEGTYF
+217 VDGTYF
-223 IAMEYINGSSLQEVL
+223 IAMEYINGSSLQEIL
-238 DEKGRLTPEGTFKIG
+238 DEKGRLSAEGTLKIG

-264 TQRII
+264 SQRII

-274 PENILISRAGEVK
+274 PENILISREGEVK

-333 DIYSLGATIY
+333 DTYSLGATLY

-366 RPPPNLNERVPNL
+366 KPPPNLNDRVPNL
-379 HPDIWPMVEKALAKR
+379 HPEVWPVVERALAKR
-394 PEDRQQT
+394 PEERQQT
-401 PTEIRQEFER
+401 PTEFREELER
-411 LLALVQAERKSKVAA
+411 LLNLVKTDRDKKVPSQEA
-426 D
+426 

>member
-1 MAGGWANIG
+1 MI
-10 AGMGRAKIRIVDGI
+10 RAKIRIVDGD
-24 DAGIEKELPTEGVVT
+24 DAGVEKELPEAGTCV

-50 RVDSVSREHCRVAFS
+50 RVDSVSREHCHIDAK
-65 DGAYWL
+65 DGAYWIY
-71 HDNGS
+71 DNGS

-87 QKAKLVHGDVV
+87 EKAKLVHGDVI
-98 TLDRVTLEY
+98 TLDKITLEY
-107 IEESDAGGTREM
+107 LEDSDTHGTREM
-119 IREFVVQRRPDV
+119 IREFVVQKRPDAEQ
-131 DGTYTAENSLIGRT
+131 TYTTTNSLIGKT

-153 VIGEGGMALV
+153 VVGEGGMALV

-172 NIVALKVL
+172 QIVALKVL
-180 KRGETIDQEN
+180 KRGETVDQEN

-199 TGSKLH
+199 TGSKLN

-223 IAMEYINGSSLQEVL
+223 IAMEYINGSSLQEIL
-238 DEKGRLTPEGTFKIG
+238 DEKGRLSQEGTLKIG

-264 TQRII
+264 SQRII

-274 PENILISRAGEVK
+274 PENILISREGEVK

-295 ELKRYV
+295 ELKKYV
-301 SVNITK
+301 SINITK

-322 VENTRDVDQRA
+322 VESTRDVDQRA
-333 DIYSLGATIY
+333 DIYSLGATLY

-366 RPPPNLNERVPNL
+366 KPPPNLNERVPNL
-379 HPDIWPMVEKALAKR
+379 NPAVWPVVQRALAKR
-394 PEDRQQT
+394 PEERQQT
-401 PTEIRQEFER
+401 PTDFRQDLER
-411 LLALVQAERKSKVAA
+411 LLETVTASRSKSQVG
-426 D
+426 

>member
-1 MAGGWANIG
+1 MAK
-10 AGMGRAKIRIVDGI
+10 AKVRIVDGI
-24 DAGIEKELPTEGVVT
+24 DAGIEKELPDEGSVT

-50 RVDSVSREHCRVAFS
+50 RVDSVSREHCRIERS

-87 QKAKLVHGDVV
+87 EKAKLVHGDVI

-107 IEESDAGGTREM
+107 LEEADSAHTREM
-119 IREFVVQRRPDV
+119 IREFVVQNRPDV
-131 DGTYTAENSLIGRT
+131 DGTYTAENSLIGKT

-172 NIVALKVL
+172 SIVALKVL
-180 KRGETIDQEN
+180 KRGETVDQEN

-199 TGSKLH
+199 TGSKLN

-217 VEGTYF
+217 VDGTYF
-223 IAMEYINGSSLQEVL
+223 ISMEHINGSSLQEIL
-238 DEKGRLTPEGTFKIG
+238 DEKGRLSAEGTLKIG

-264 TQRII
+264 SQRII

-274 PENILISRAGEVK
+274 PENILISREGEVK

-295 ELKRYV
+295 ELKKYV
-301 SVNITK
+301 SINITK

-333 DIYSLGATIY
+333 DIYSLGATLY

-366 RPPPNLNERVPNL
+366 KPPPNLNDRVPNL
-379 HPDIWPMVEKALAKR
+379 HPEVWPVVNKALAKR
-394 PEDRQQT
+394 PEERQQT
-401 PTEIRQEFER
+401 PTEMREELER
-411 LLALVQAERKSKVAA
+411 LLTVVKAERQKKVPSQEV
-426 D
+426 

>member
-1 MAGGWANIG
+1 MA
-10 AGMGRAKIRIVDGI
+10 RAKVRIVDGI
-24 DAGIEKELPTEGVVT
+24 DAGIEKDLPDEGSTT

-50 RVDSVSREHCRVAFS
+50 RVDSVSREHCRIERH

-71 HDNGS
+71 YDNGS

-87 QKAKLVHGDVV
+87 EKAKLVHGDVI

-107 IEESDAGGTREM
+107 IEDSDSTHTREM
-119 IREFVVQRRPDV
+119 IREFVVQKRPDV
-131 DGTYTAENSLIGRT
+131 DGTYTAENSLIGKT

-163 YKARDERNG
+163 YKSRDERNG
-172 NIVALKVL
+172 EIVALKVL
-180 KRGETIDQEN
+180 KRGETVDQEN

-199 TGSKLH
+199 TGSKLN

-217 VEGTYF
+217 VDGTYF
-223 IAMEYINGSSLQEVL
+223 IAMEYINGSSLQEIL
-238 DEKGRLTPEGTFKIG
+238 DEKGRLSAEGTLKIG

-264 TQRII
+264 SQRII

-274 PENILISRAGEVK
+274 PENILISREGEVK

-333 DIYSLGATIY
+333 DIYSLGATLY

-366 RPPPNLNERVPNL
+366 KPPPDLNERVPNL
-379 HPDIWPMVEKALAKR
+379 HAEVWPSISRALAKR
-394 PEDRQQT
+394 PEERQQT
-401 PTEIRQEFER
+401 PTELREDLER
-411 LLALVQAERKSKVAA
+411 LLALVQADRKKKVSAGES
-426 D
+426 

>member
-1 MAGGWANIG
+1 MAK
-10 AGMGRAKIRIVDGI
+10 AKVRIVDGI
-24 DAGIEKELPTEGVVT
+24 DAGVEKELPDEGTVT

-50 RVDSVSREHCRVAFS
+50 RVDSVSREHCRIEKNE
-65 DGAYWL
+65 GAYWL

-87 QKAKLVHGDVV
+87 EKAKLVHGDVI

-107 IEESDAGGTREM
+107 LEEADSAHTREM
-119 IREFVVQRRPDV
+119 IREFVVQNRPDV
-131 DGTYTAENSLIGRT
+131 DGTYTAENSLIGKT

-163 YKARDERNG
+163 YKSRDERNG
-172 NIVALKVL
+172 DIVALKVL
-180 KRGETIDQEN
+180 KRGETVDQEN

-199 TGSKLH
+199 TGSKLN

-217 VEGTYF
+217 VDGTYF
-223 IAMEYINGSSLQEVL
+223 IAMEYINGSSLQEIL
-238 DEKGRLTPEGTFKIG
+238 DEKGRLSAEGTLKIG

-264 TQRII
+264 SQRII

-274 PENILISRAGEVK
+274 PENILISREGEVK

-333 DIYSLGATIY
+333 DIYSLGATLY

-366 RPPPNLNERVPNL
+366 KPPPNLNDRVPNL
-379 HPDIWPMVEKALAKR
+379 HSEVWPVVEKALAKR
-394 PEDRQQT
+394 PEERQQT
-401 PTEIRQEFER
+401 PTEFREELER
-411 LLALVQAERKSKVAA
+411 LLTVVKADRSKKVPSQEA
-426 D
+426 

>member
-1 MAGGWANIG
+1 MA
-10 AGMGRAKIRIVDGI
+10 RAKIRIVDGI
-24 DAGIEKELPTEGVVT
+24 DAGIEKELPSEGSVT
-39 IGRRSSCDLVL
+39 IGRRSSCDFVL
-50 RVDSVSREHCRVAFS
+50 RVDSVSREHCRIEPS
-65 DGAYWL
+65 DGAFWL
-71 HDNGS
+71 YDNGS

-87 QKAKLVHGDVV
+87 EKAKLIHGDVI

-107 IEESDAGGTREM
+107 LEEADSSQTREM
-119 IREFVVQRRPDV
+119 IRELVVQKRPDS
-131 DGTYTAENSLIGRT
+131 DSSYNAENSLIGMV
-145 LKHYKVLS
+145 LKHFKVLS

-163 YKARDERNG
+163 YKSRDERNG
-172 NIVALKVL
+172 DIVAIKVL
-180 KRGETIDQEN
+180 KRGEQVDQEN

-199 TGSKLH
+199 TGSKLN

-217 VEGTYF
+217 VDGTYF
-223 IAMEYINGSSLQEVL
+223 IAMEYINGSSLQEIL
-238 DEKGRLTPEGTFKIG
+238 DEKGRLSQEGTLKIG
-253 IQVAKALEFAF
+253 IQVAKALEAAF
-264 TQRII
+264 SLRII

-274 PENILISRAGEVK
+274 PENILISREGEVK

-295 ELKRYV
+295 ELKRFV

-343 ECLCGQPPFD
+343 ECICGQPPFD

-366 RPPPNLNERVPNL
+366 KPPPNLDERVPNL
-379 HPDIWPMVEKALAKR
+379 HPGVWPVIERSLSKR
-394 PEDRQQT
+394 PDDRQQN
-401 PTEIRQEFER
+401 PTEIREDFER
-411 LLALVQAERKSKVAA
+411 LLTLVQEQRKKKIAPDEDKTSN
-426 D
+426 